1 MNTKLDVASFMRA
14 GEHNV
19 LTKSPGFYESRIDQ
33 ANLYFK
39 LVSEE
44 FNELSIAFK
53 NKDIVEIADAC
64 ADLIW
69 VNEGLMYSLGIDPQV
84 VWDEITKSNNSKTVD
99 GKLIKR
105 EDGTSYKR
113 KTTKTTSNIVFTNYS
128 NNKIR

>member
-19 LTKSPGFYESRIDQ
+19 FTKSPGFYESRIDQ

-69 VNEGLMYSLGIDPQV
+69 VTEGLMYSLGIDPQV
-84 VWDEITKSNNSKTVD
+84 VWDEITKSNNSKTVN

-105 EDGTSYKR
+105 EDGKVLKPESYVESDIR
-113 KTTKTTSNIVFTNYS
+113 KVLSI
-128 NNKIR
+128 